1 LRRNKKL
8 FKSKKEIVMKSAR
21 KNQEMIKRLTLVAM
35 FTAIVAMLAYMGGFI
50 KIGATA
56 SISLTLIPIV
66 LGGAICGPLVGAWLG
81 LVSGAIFFAT
91 ADAAYW
97 LGLSVGGTIVT
108 VLIKGL
114 MAGLL
119 AALTFKLLKNVNR
132 YLAIV
137 VSAVVAPVVNTG
149 LFILGCFLF
158 FFDNTVAGAANAGQS
173 LFVFI
178 MVGYIGLNFVLEL
191 LANIL
196 ISPALLRILNVKSGD
211 IKSKN

>member
-1 LRRNKKL
+1 MG
-8 FKSKKEIVMKSAR
+8 KKEIVMKSAR

-149 LFILGCFLF
+149 LFILGCFIF
-158 FFDNTVAGAANAGQS
+158 FFDNTVAGAASAGQS

>member
-1 LRRNKKL
+1 MG
-8 FKSKKEIVMKSAR
+8 KKEIVMKSAR

-35 FTAIVAMLAYMGGFI
+35 FTAIVAMLAYFGGFI
-50 KIGATA
+50 KIGALA
-56 SISLTLIPIV
+56 SISLTLIPVV
-66 LGGAICGPLVGAWLG
+66 LGGALCGPIVGAWLG
-81 LVSGAIFFAT
+81 LVSGAVFFAT

-158 FFDNTVAGAANAGQS
+158 FFDNTVAGAASAGQS

-196 ISPALLRILNVKSGD
+196 ISPALLRILNIKSGD
-211 IKSKN
+211 IKIKN

>member
-1 LRRNKKL
+1 MG
-8 FKSKKEIVMKSAR
+8 KKEIFMKSAR
-21 KNQEMIKRLTLVAM
+21 KNQEMIKKLTLVAM
-35 FTAIVAMLAYMGGFI
+35 FTAIVAMLAYFGGFI
-50 KIGATA
+50 KIGALA
-56 SISLTLIPIV
+56 SISLTLIPVV
-66 LGGAICGPLVGAWLG
+66 LGGALCGPIVGAWLG
-81 LVSGAIFFAT
+81 LVSGAVFFAT

-108 VLIKGL
+108 VLVKGL

-149 LFILGCFLF
+149 IFILGCFLF

-178 MVGYIGLNFVLEL
+178 IVGYIGLNFVFEL

-196 ISPALLRILNVKSGD
+196 ISPALLRILNIKSGD
-211 IKSKN
+211 IKRKN

>member
-1 LRRNKKL
+1 
-8 FKSKKEIVMKSAR
+8 
-21 KNQEMIKRLTLVAM
+21 MIKKLTLVAM
-35 FTAIVAMLAYMGGFI
+35 FTAIVAMLAYFGGFI
-50 KIGATA
+50 KIGALA
-56 SISLTLIPIV
+56 SISLTLIPIL
-66 LGGAICGPLVGAWLG
+66 LGGAICGHIVGAWLG
-81 LVSGAIFFAT
+81 LVSGAVFFAT

-108 VLIKGL
+108 VLVKGL

-132 YLAIV
+132 YLAIIA
-137 VSAVVAPVVNTG
+137 SAVVAPVVNTG
-149 LFILGCFLF
+149 IFILGCFLF

-178 MVGYIGLNFVLEL
+178 IVGYIGLNFVFEL

-196 ISPALLRILNVKSGD
+196 ISPALLRILNIKSGN
-211 IKSKN
+211 IKRKN

>member
-1 LRRNKKL
+1 MG
-8 FKSKKEIVMKSAR
+8 KKEIVMKSAR

-35 FTAIVAMLAYMGGFI
+35 FTAIVAMLAYFGGFI
-50 KIGATA
+50 KIGALA
-56 SISLTLIPIV
+56 SISLTLIPVV
-66 LGGAICGPLVGAWLG
+66 LGGALCGPIVGAWLG
-81 LVSGAIFFAT
+81 LVSGAVFFAT

-196 ISPALLRILNVKSGD
+196 ISPALLRILNIKSGD
-211 IKSKN
+211 IKIKN

>member
-1 LRRNKKL
+1 MG
-8 FKSKKEIVMKSAR
+8 KKEIVMKSAR
-21 KNQEMIKRLTLVAM
+21 KNQEMIKKLTLVAM
-35 FTAIVAMLAYMGGFI
+35 FTAIVAMLAYFGGFI
-50 KIGATA
+50 KIGALA

-66 LGGAICGPLVGAWLG
+66 LGGAICGPIVGAWLG
-81 LVSGAIFFAT
+81 LVSGAVFFAT

-108 VLIKGL
+108 VLVKGL

-137 VSAVVAPVVNTG
+137 ASAVVAPVVNTG
-149 LFILGCFLF
+149 IFILGCFLF

-178 MVGYIGLNFVLEL
+178 IVGYIGLNFVFEL

-196 ISPALLRILNVKSGD
+196 ISPALLRILNIKSGN
-211 IKSKN
+211 IKRKN

>member
-1 LRRNKKL
+1 
-8 FKSKKEIVMKSAR
+8 MKSAR

-35 FTAIVAMLAYMGGFI
+35 FTAIVAMLAYFGGFI
-50 KIGATA
+50 KIGALA
-56 SISLTLIPIV
+56 SISLTLIPVV
-66 LGGAICGPLVGAWLG
+66 LGGALCGPIVGAWLG
-81 LVSGAIFFAT
+81 LVSGAVFFAT

-108 VLIKGL
+108 VLVKGL

-196 ISPALLRILNVKSGD
+196 ISPALLRILNIKSGD

>member
-1 LRRNKKL
+1 MG
-8 FKSKKEIVMKSAR
+8 KKEIVMKSAR

-35 FTAIVAMLAYMGGFI
+35 FTAIVAMLAYFGGFI
-50 KIGATA
+50 KIGALA
-56 SISLTLIPIV
+56 SISLTLIPVV
-66 LGGAICGPLVGAWLG
+66 LGGALCGPIVGAWLG
-81 LVSGAIFFAT
+81 LVSGAVFFAT

-158 FFDNTVAGAANAGQS
+158 FFDNTVAGAASAGQS

-196 ISPALLRILNVKSGD
+196 ISPALLRILNIKSGN